1 MDDIAVI
8 GLGVRFPGDATSPE
22 ALWEILEH
30 GESQWS
36 EIPKDRLNVN
46 GYYHPGGDRQG
57 SISFKGGHFLKGNV
71 AEFDAPFFSIAAA
84 DAKAIDPQQRMLLE
98 VCYEALENAGCTKED
113 IDGTD
118 TSVYVGSF
126 VKDYEQICLRDP
138 DWQPQ
143 YAATGNGI
151 AIMANRI
158 SYYFNLH
165 GPSMTL
171 DTGCSGSLVS
181 IHLAAQSLRSGE
193 SSLAIAAGAGLILT
207 PNTIMPMTALNF
219 LSPDGK
225 CFTFDARANGYGRG
239 EGIGVVILKRLS
251 DAIRDND
258 TIRAVIRGT
267 QVNQDGR
274 TTGITLPSKEAQV
287 ANITAVY
294 KAAGLSFSDT
304 AYVECHGTGTQAG
317 DWRELKAISETLGK
331 SRAPDSPIFVGS
343 VKPNI
348 GHLEGAAGV
357 AGLIKAVLMLERER
371 IPPHINFET
380 PNPAID
386 FKEWNVQVSRIA
398 QPWPTNAKKRVSV
411 NCFGFGGT
419 NAHVILDGAA
429 EYLSTQQLVA
439 HHSTTYKVNGL
450 PLQNGYPHS
459 NHEGL
464 VPENWQVFCFS
475 SNERSGIQR
484 LVSQHASM
492 LNDTEELASEFL
504 SNYAYTMGCRR
515 SRLEWKT
522 FYVSN
527 SISDLVEQMSQSEHP
542 ATRSAKQS
550 SPRLCFLFCG
560 QGSQWARMGL
570 DLRSFPV
577 FWNSLNSA
585 SWYLRTVLGSSFDLI
600 EEISRE
606 APDSVLSSAHIS
618 QPATTAIQIAIV
630 DLLQSLGI
638 RPSSVVG
645 HSSGEIAAAFAC
657 GSISREEAWEV
668 AYYRGLAASASRS
681 KLPGFRGGMVA
692 VSMSLDEA
700 TSYISMLPDPLEIAC
715 INSPSSVTLSGKR
728 EVIEHASHDLKAKS
742 IRHRILPVDMAYH
755 SSYMKNFEGD
765 YVYNISSISPAAGRR
780 VVRMFSSVSGRE
792 VQCSRLD
799 ASYWGENM
807 VSPVRFSSAIESLM
821 AVPEDQCPSVF
832 VEMGPSTVLRTM
844 VLETLASRVKPEQFL
859 CALDKRRPGPASVLN
874 IVGEL
879 WSSGQNVNLKSAI
892 SRRFPQPRL
901 KCLSQLTSYPWNHTK
916 SYWHE
921 SHLSLANRFR
931 EYGRLDLIGAPTAD
945 SVSYEPRWRGFL
957 RISENPWIQDHQVQR
972 TVIYPAAGMITM
984 VLEGARQLKARFPEV
999 VGYEIRNM
1007 RFEKAVVVPN
1017 TTHGV
1022 EVALNMRAETDAGNQ
1037 RLPRG
1042 HFTFSIYSKA
1052 LEKEWEKHSTGDLYF
1067 CSQSQNM
1074 EALFEAFK
1082 NQHDELGVV
1091 CTTTVNPRQLYEHL
1105 DTVGISYGPMFRNI
1119 LEISKGADRCISK
1132 ICVPETR
1139 FKMPANF
1146 EYPHL
1151 LHPGTLDSMF
1161 QTLFALEPVPRVPYL
1176 VESIFVSD
1184 NLDLSTSREFVG
1196 HAIAKQRPFNEAE
1209 AQISMCC
1216 TDRPLDQIIIKGLR
1230 FSGDLLTSSTE
1241 ASFLPSY
1248 RNLATELVW
1257 REYSE
1262 TAQFESFRHAISL
1275 LCHRNPRLSI
1285 LQIGGELSLA
1295 KYALLTA
1302 LEHEGQP
1309 LRLGKYSFIDQKE
1322 SDLHIDDIKMAPFRS
1337 YVDQIPDFASVES
1350 EYDLILVH
1358 GDTEDELMLA
1368 RRFLKPSGMV
1378 FQVLAAESDPKNPR
1392 SNVLCSDFDLGW
1404 DLDGMQ
1410 VEWCR
1415 RTGTPSTEETGEG
1428 RQPTMRKVPAQSTER
1443 YMSSNVVLVLPS
1455 EISEEVSLFKVQFR
1469 EHLAAK
1475 YPATGVCAL
1484 RLQDAAREGAF
1495 QKEALYISLLDI
1507 SREACTEGF
1516 VFSWSEADFT
1526 AFHSLQ
1532 KVAKTIVWITRGA
1545 GMTATTPRCAPITGL
1560 ARTLMSEDLQKV
1572 FATFDLS
1579 PTSLLSDTRILEM
1592 LVTVCR
1598 SVTDPAL
1605 SGEAREV
1612 DFAENDGALFI
1623 PRLKTLDDLN
1633 YIIEK
1638 GGSSD
1643 HIVEKCF
1650 QTDENEAGRQI
1661 MLESSLHSNVLSSRS
1676 VPSSHFKE
1684 IDLDELRPG
1693 HIALSFESAILAVS
1707 NEGVAGQDIRKWH
1720 SHDVTGRVSAIGAGV
1735 TRYQIGDRVV
1745 SLIPKGNG
1753 LRTTAQVDA
1762 ALVMSHR
1769 PGFVPSQ
1776 FLSAYYALFN
1786 AGKVRQIKNVLIHAG
1801 ASGFGLAAVEL
1812 ALLSGATVFTTVTG
1826 PNMDTQ
1832 RGLLRERGI
1841 KPGHIFDG
1849 SNDSYPSL
1857 VKRLTRD
1864 RGVDLVYNPTHKD
1877 VELSVACVRQC
1888 GTIVYFANTSNDFS
1902 SISTPG
1908 IPVTMVGF
1916 DLATLLIEDL
1926 DHAIDMAHLANNLTA
1941 HVCLEWM
1948 SNSTVEHRFD
1958 ISQLLDA
1965 MKAINEPTHV
1975 GSVCITAGSA
1985 QENASLV
1992 QVLQHSLPTPLRDY
2006 ISVDA
2011 TYVLAGGLGGLGRS
2025 IAELLVAN
2033 GAKNIAFLSR
2043 SGASSSAA
2051 AQFLE
2056 KLFEQGVAAEA
2067 FSVDICDQ
2075 VALQDLLSTTVS
2087 ATMPP
2092 IAGVFHCA
2100 AVIKDAVFD
2109 NMTYES
2115 WNTGFKPKALGS
2127 CNLVDAVEALGHDPF
2142 YVFLASSA
2150 GVIGTRGQANY
2161 AAGNAFLDALAKN
2174 LRIRGKRATSLDLGP
2189 ILGAGMLA
2197 EDEVILDILR
2207 ASGFYGIR
2215 HDDFLT
2221 IVKHSITGET
2231 SRGIPLPSQVVLG
2244 VGTGGLML
2252 QNQPADPYWSRT
2264 AMYSYLN
2271 IVDMP
2276 EPDLSAPTRSVGLG
2290 IKAELMSCT
2299 DAESATGIVC
2309 SGLSSMLA
2317 KSMNMTAEE
2326 IDPCRPP
2333 SAYGVDSLVAVGI
2346 RNWVSRNCGVDV
2358 SVFEIMSE
2366 LTVFELSM
2374 LVVRNGGFGLNA
2386 DNKSW
2391 AFSYE

>member
-22 ALWEILEH
+22 SLWDILEN

-36 EIPKDRLNVN
+36 EIPKDRLNIN
-46 GYYHPGGDRQG
+46 GYYHPGGERQG
-57 SISFKGGHFLKGNV
+57 SISFKGGHFLTGDV
-71 AEFDAPFFSIAAA
+71 ADFDAPFFSIAAA
-84 DAKAIDPQQRMLLE
+84 DAQAIDPQQRMLLE
-98 VCYEALENAGCTKED
+98 VCYEALENAGCTKEE

-181 IHLAAQSLRSGE
+181 VHLAAQSLRSGE

-294 KAAGLSFSDT
+294 KAAGLSFADT

-317 DWRELKAISETLGK
+317 DWRELKAISETLGEC
-331 SRAPDSPIFVGS
+331 RAPDNPIFVGS

-380 PNPAID
+380 PNPAINFED
-386 FKEWNVQVSRIA
+386 WKVQVSRVA
-398 QPWPTNAKKRVSV
+398 QAWPTNAKKRVSV

-429 EYLSTQQLVA
+429 DYLATQQLVA
-439 HHSTTYKVNGL
+439 NHSTTYRVDGL
-450 PLQNGYPHS
+450 PPQNGSSHPK
-459 NHEGL
+459 HEELAQGG
-464 VPENWQVFCFS
+464 WQVFCFS
-475 SNERSGIQR
+475 SSERSGIQR
-484 LVSQHASM
+484 MVSQHASM
-492 LNDTEELASEFL
+492 LNTSEQLAGDFL
-504 SNYAYTMGCRR
+504 PNYAYTMGCRR

-522 FYVSN
+522 FYVAN

-542 ATRSAKQS
+542 ATRSTKQS

-618 QPATTAIQIAIV
+618 QPATTAIQIALV

-638 RPSSVVG
+638 QPSSVVG

-657 GSISREEAWEV
+657 GAISREEAWEV
-668 AYYRGLAASASRS
+668 AYYRGLAASTSRS
-681 KLPGFRGGMVA
+681 KLPGFRGGMMA
-692 VSMSLDEA
+692 VSMSLEEA
-700 TSYISMLPDPLEIAC
+700 SIYISMLPNPLEIAC
-715 INSPSSVTLSGKR
+715 INSPSSITLSGNR
-728 EVIEHASHDLKAKS
+728 EVIEHASRDLAAKG

-755 SSYMKNFEGD
+755 STYMKNFEGS
-765 YVYNISSISPAAGRR
+765 YVYNISSVSPAAGRR
-780 VVRMFSSVSGRE
+780 AVRMFSSVSGRE
-792 VQCSRLD
+792 IQCTDLD

-807 VSPVRFSSAIESLM
+807 VSPVQFSSAIESLM
-821 AVPEDQCPSVF
+821 AVSEDQRPSF
-832 VEMGPSTVLRTM
+832 FIEMGPSTVLRTM
-844 VLETLASRVKPEQFL
+844 VLETLASRARPEQFL
-859 CALDKRRPGPASVLN
+859 GALDKRRPGPASVLT

-901 KCLSQLTSYPWNHTK
+901 KCLSNLPAYPWNHTK

-945 SVSYEPRWRGFL
+945 SVSFEPRWRGFL
-957 RISENPWIQDHQVQR
+957 RISENPWIQDHQVQK

-984 VLEGARQLKARFPEV
+984 VLEAAQQLKARFPDL

-1007 RFEKAVVVPN
+1007 RFEKAIVVPN

-1022 EVALNMRAETDAGNQ
+1022 EVALSMRAGNDTGTQ
-1037 RLPRG
+1037 RLPSG

-1067 CSQSQNM
+1067 CAQSQNM
-1074 EALFEAFK
+1074 EALFASFK

-1119 LEISKGADRCISK
+1119 LELRKGADGCISK
-1132 ICVPETR
+1132 IRIPDTR
-1139 FKMPANF
+1139 SKMPASF

-1161 QTLFALEPVPRVPYL
+1161 QTLFALEPVPKVPYL

-1184 NLDLSTSREFVG
+1184 KLDLSTSREFVG
-1196 HAIAKQRPFNEAE
+1196 HAIAKRRQFNEAE

-1216 TDRPLDQIIIKGLR
+1216 TDRPLDQIIVNGLR
-1230 FSGDLLTSSTE
+1230 FSGDLFASSTE
-1241 ASFLPSY
+1241 VSFLPSH
-1248 RNLATELVW
+1248 RNLATKMVW

-1285 LQIGGELSLA
+1285 LQIGGEVSLA

-1302 LEHEGQP
+1302 LDYEGQP
-1309 LRLGKYSFIDQKE
+1309 LRLGKYSFIDQNE
-1322 SDLHIDDIKMAPFRS
+1322 SDLILDDIKMAPFRNH
-1337 YVDQIPDFASVES
+1337 VEKIPDFASVES

-1358 GDTEDELMLA
+1358 GNTADELMHA
-1368 RRFLKPSGMV
+1368 RRFLKPSGMI
-1378 FQVLAAESDPKNPR
+1378 FQVLATDSDSKLREANAMCHHF
-1392 SNVLCSDFDLGW
+1392 NLGW
-1404 DLDGMQ
+1404 SLDDIQ

-1415 RTGTPSTEETGEG
+1415 RTAAPFSERKSES
-1428 RQPTMRKVPAQSTER
+1428 RQPTMRKVPAQGTEC
-1443 YMSSNVVLVLPS
+1443 YMNNSIVLLLPS
-1455 EISEEVSLFKVQFR
+1455 EISEEVSRFEVQFR

-1484 RLQDAAREGAF
+1484 QLQDAAREGAV
-1495 QKEALYISLLDI
+1495 QKQALYISLLDI
-1507 SREACTEGF
+1507 SRETCIEGF
-1516 VFSWSEADFT
+1516 VFSWSEEDFT

-1532 KVAKTIVWITRGA
+1532 KVAKTILWLTRGA
-1545 GMTATTPRCAPITGL
+1545 GMTATMPRCAPITGL
-1560 ARTLMSEDLQKV
+1560 ARTLMSEDLQKI

-1579 PTSLLSDTRILEM
+1579 QNSLLYEPSILEM

-1605 SGEAREV
+1605 SGEPREV
-1612 DFAENDGALFI
+1612 DFAESDGALFI
-1623 PRLKTLDDLN
+1623 PRLETLGDLN
-1633 YIIEK
+1633 
-1638 GGSSD
+1638 
-1643 HIVEKCF
+1643 HIVEKGGGSAHVIEKPF
-1650 QTDENEAGRQI
+1650 QTSENEAGRQI
-1661 MLESSLHSNVLSSRS
+1661 ILESSLHTDVLPVGS
-1676 VPSSHFKE
+1676 VPASHFE
-1684 IDLDELRPG
+1684 ELDMDELRSG
-1693 HIALSFESAILAVS
+1693 QVALSFESAILAVS
-1707 NEGVAGQDIRKWH
+1707 IEGVAGQDIHNWH
-1720 SHDVTGRVSAIGAGV
+1720 SHDVTGHISAVGADV
-1735 TRYQIGDRVV
+1735 TRFQIGDRVI
-1745 SLIPKGNG
+1745 SLVPEGNG

-1762 ALVMSHR
+1762 ALVMDYR

-1776 FLSAYYALFN
+1776 FLSAYYALIDT
-1786 AGKVRQIKNVLIHAG
+1786 GKVYKGSCVLIHAG

-1812 ALLSGATVFTTVTG
+1812 ALLSGATVFATVAG
-1826 PNMDTQ
+1826 PHMDMQ
-1832 RGLLRERGI
+1832 RDLLRERGI

-1849 SNDSYPSL
+1849 NNDRYPSL

-1864 RGVDLVYNPTHKD
+1864 RGVDLVYNPTYKD
-1877 VELSVACVRQC
+1877 VELSVACVRRC
-1888 GTIVYFANTSNDFS
+1888 GTVVYFASTSNGS
-1902 SISTPG
+1902 SSLSPPG

-1926 DHAIDMAHLANNLTA
+1926 NHAIDMIHSANKLTA
-1941 HVCLEWM
+1941 NVCLDWM
-1948 SNSTVEHRFD
+1948 SNSALEQRFD
-1958 ISQLLDA
+1958 VSQVQDA
-1965 MKAINEPTHV
+1965 LKAINESTHLD
-1975 GSVCITAGSA
+1975 SVCITAGSA
-1985 QENASLV
+1985 QQNAGLV
-1992 QVLQHSLPTPLRDY
+1992 QVLRQSLPTPLRDC
-2006 ISVDA
+2006 ISGDA
-2011 TYVLAGGLGGLGRS
+2011 TYILAGGLGGLGRS

-2033 GAKNIAFLSR
+2033 GAKNLAFLSR

-2056 KLFEQGVAAEA
+2056 ELLEQGVTAKA
-2067 FSVDICDQ
+2067 FPVDICDQ

-2087 ATMPP
+2087 TTLPP

-2115 WNTGFKPKALGS
+2115 WNTGFKPKALGAH
-2127 CNLVDAVEALGHDPF
+2127 NLVDAVEALGHDPF

-2161 AAGNAFLDALAKN
+2161 AAGNAFLDALAKS
-2174 LRIRGKRATSLDLGP
+2174 LHLRGKRAISLDLGP

-2221 IVKHSITGET
+2221 IVEHSITGET
-2231 SRGIPLPSQVVLG
+2231 CRGIPLPSQVILG

-2276 EPDLSAPTRSVGLG
+2276 EPDLSAPARSVGLG
-2290 IKAELMSCT
+2290 IKAELTNCT
-2299 DAESATGIVC
+2299 NAETATGLVC
-2309 SGLSSMLA
+2309 NGLSSMLA
-2317 KSMNMTAEE
+2317 KSMNMTVEE

-2333 SAYGVDSLVAVGI
+2333 TAYGVDSLVAVGV
-2346 RNWVSRNCGVDV
+2346 RNWVSGNCGVDV

-2374 LVVRNGGFGLNA
+2374 LVIQKGRFGLSS
-2386 DNKSW
+2386 DTS
-2391 AFSYE
+2391 